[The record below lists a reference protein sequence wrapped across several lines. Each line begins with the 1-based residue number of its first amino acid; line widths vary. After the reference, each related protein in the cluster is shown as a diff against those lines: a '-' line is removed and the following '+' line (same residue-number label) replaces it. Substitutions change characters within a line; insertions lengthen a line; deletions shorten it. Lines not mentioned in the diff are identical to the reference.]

1 MRDYFHKNDSI
12 YFEFPIDGDCINE
25 RDGKRADNG
34 GVTFVATVCAPEN
47 SEVYINGKRAE
58 YAEGAYRTEVTLC
71 GYRSTLTAEDKTN
84 GTECKIAVYY
94 MPDAVGKYRVSSDD
108 NILFLQDITKNKDV
122 YTSIFDNPYLAMYK
136 QAHDL
141 YGAHVHLNLFYE
153 FDPATEYFSDTSR
166 EYFNL
171 SMMTDK
177 FKDEFRKN
185 SDWLK
190 LAFHSKREHPDMPY
204 KNASGEQITED
215 CLQIYREIIRFA
227 GKECINNTTT
237 VHWGEATIDGVRA
250 LRTLGFRSLT
260 GYFEMWNGT
269 PAVAYYTQG
278 ELCEHIGARDFWYD
292 TEEDMLFGRIDAV
305 LNSNTLEWVKDRVAS
320 VVADPQRGGFVS
332 VMIHEQYFH
341 KDYCC
346 YLPDFCERV
355 LSICKY
361 LYEHGY
367 QGAHIA
373 EVTKEPQLREKI
385 M

>member
-1 MRDYFHKNDSI
+1 MRDYFHRNEPI
-12 YFEFPIDGDCINE
+12 YFEFPIDGDCVNE
-25 RDGKRADNG
+25 RDGKKSENG
-34 GVTFVATVCAPEN
+34 GVTFAATVHAPEN
-47 SEVYINGKRAE
+47 SEVYINGKKADCVD
-58 YAEGAYRTEVTLC
+58 GLYRTEVTVC
-71 GYRSTLTAEDKTN
+71 GYRNTLVAEDRTN
-84 GTECKIAVYY
+84 GTECKVAVYY
-94 MPDAVGKYRVSSDD
+94 LRNAVGKYRVSSDD

-122 YTSIFDNPYLAMYK
+122 YKSIFDNPYLAMYK
-136 QAHDL
+136 QAHDK
-141 YGAHVHLNLFYE
+141 YGACVHLNLFYE
-153 FDPATEYFSDTSR
+153 FIPEKEYFSDTTR

-177 FKDEFRKN
+177 FKDEFRAN
-185 SDWLK
+185 ADWLK
-190 LAFHSKREHPDMPY
+190 LAFHAIADRPDMPY
-204 KNASGEQITED
+204 KNASGEKISED
-215 CLQIYREIIRFA
+215 CLKICREIVRFA

-237 VHWGEATIDGVRA
+237 VHWGEATREGVRA
-250 LRTLGFRSLT
+250 LRALGFRSLT

-292 TEEDMLFGRIDAV
+292 TDEDMLFGRIDAV
-305 LNSNTLEWVKDRVAS
+305 LNFNTLEWVKERVKN

-332 VMIHEQYFH
+332 IMIHEQYFH
-341 KDYCC
+341 KDYCT

-355 LSICKY
+355 LEPCKY

-373 EVTKEPQLREKI
+373 EATKEPQLREKI